1 MSRGY
6 AAGAPRRRTNATAH
20 LTTDRQYREQASIK
34 ASVDAEALREAMSAS
49 RPVVT
54 LEEARRMSD
63 VHTARVAALRPLP
76 KRQLLKLRTALE
88 KEAEAGWESWSSED
102 RAAAFRE
109 YQRVD
114 IAIER
119 RTKRKLNEYGMF
131 IMDDPQRPGILVR
144 EYDLYRGRGPK
155 AQQRRALYDLPSLLK
170 LSAQALQK

>member
-6 AAGAPRRRTNATAH
+6 TAGAPRHSTAGTAH
-20 LTTDRQYREQASIK
+20 LSTDRQYREQSSIK
-34 ASVDAEALREAMSAS
+34 ASIDTETLREAMDAL

-54 LEEARRMSD
+54 YEEACRMSD
-63 VHTARVAALRPLP
+63 AHTARVAALRPLL
-76 KRQLLKLRTALE
+76 KRQLLKLRNSLE
-88 KEAEAGWESWSSED
+88 READAGWESWSAED

-119 RTKRKLNEYGMF
+119 RTKRKLNEIGMF
-131 IMDDPQRPGILVR
+131 IMDDPQRPGILAR
-144 EYDLYRGRGPK
+144 EYNLYCGSGPK
-155 AQQRRALYDLPSLLK
+155 AQQRRALYDLPSPLK